1 MLWAACCLGSFAFLR
16 SGELTLLPRSSFDPS
31 VHFSPSDIAVDDC
44 QNPTIMRVHLKASKI
59 DQTREGTDLY
69 VGRSFNALCPIVAM
83 LTYISVHGF
92 DAGPSFRFDNG
103 TPLTR
108 PVFMEKVRV
117 ALQQASVDPTQ
128 FAGHSF
134 RIGAATTAAA
144 HSMSDATIQLLGRW
158 RSDSYIRYVRP
169 ARQELAHLSRSLSQ

>member
-1 MLWAACCLGSFAFLR
+1 M
-16 SGELTLLPRSSFDPS
+16 
-31 VHFSPSDIAVDDC
+31 DDC
-44 QNPTIMRVHLKASKI
+44 QNPTIMRVHLKASKT

-69 VGRSFNALCPIVAM
+69 VGRTFNALCPIIAM
-83 LTYISVHGF
+83 PKYLSVRGF
-92 DAGPSFRFDNG
+92 DAGPLFRFDNG

-108 PVFMEKVRV
+108 PVFVERVRL
-117 ALQQASVDPTQ
+117 ALQQAGVDPTR

-144 HSMSDATIQLLGRW
+144 HGVSDATIQLLGRW

-169 ARQELAHLSRSLSQ
+169 AHQELAHLSRSLSQ